1 MNWGWT
7 SKENKPRSYV
17 SKIKTLSCKRICS
30 SQEVDFSLVGLG
42 CAGKVEKWEMLG
54 ECQSSVLHNLFQIDW
69 STCKNRRPFFLLDLH
84 QYVKTK
90 PEARETKRLLS
101 EEMSCSIP
109 LHAEVCVGGVQLE
122 KTAASISLS
131 LGKMI
136 KESFWTVVVCC
147 PEGRLMVWWR

>member
-1 MNWGWT
+1 
-7 SKENKPRSYV
+7 
-17 SKIKTLSCKRICS
+17 
-30 SQEVDFSLVGLG
+30 
-42 CAGKVEKWEMLG
+42 MLG

-69 STCKNRRPFFLLDLH
+69 STCKNRRRPFFLLDLH

-109 LHAEVCVGGVQLE
+109 LHAEVCVCVGGVNY
-122 KTAASISLS
+122 KTTAASTRLS
-131 LGKMI
+131 LGKMT

-147 PEGRLMVWWR
+147 PEGRLMV